1 MSGEIVVLYV
11 YGILA
16 GYIAGKTTQDRS
28 NDNIAIL
35 IITIIAYLII
45 ITSGYTSKSA
55 SIATWHTI
63 CSVSLSIL
71 SFICYKTLANEKP
84 TIETCSLKRRQ
95 NMKVYQ
101 KLFEIMCLLK
111 EMRTHC
117 KSITVLNSVLEVQKK
132 YFFAEAQEFSEE
144 KKQIAWELMIESGDH
159 YSSAKFLGLA

>member
-35 IITIIAYLII
+35 I

-71 SFICYKTLANEKP
+71 SFICYKTLANEKTHYRNLLIKKEAEYESLSK
-84 TIETCSLKRRQ
+84 TIRDNVS
-95 NMKVYQ
+95 
-101 KLFEIMCLLK
+101 
-111 EMRTHC
+111 
-117 KSITVLNSVLEVQKK
+117 
-132 YFFAEAQEFSEE
+132 AQRNENT
-144 KKQIAWELMIESGDH
+144 L
-159 YSSAKFLGLA
+159 

>member
-71 SFICYKTLANEKP
+71 SFICYKTLANEKTHYRNLLIKKEAEYESLSK
-84 TIETCSLKRRQ
+84 TIRDNVS
-95 NMKVYQ
+95 
-101 KLFEIMCLLK
+101 
-111 EMRTHC
+111 
-117 KSITVLNSVLEVQKK
+117 
-132 YFFAEAQEFSEE
+132 AQRNENT
-144 KKQIAWELMIESGDH
+144 L
-159 YSSAKFLGLA
+159 